1 MFSRSQELNMVGK
14 WPVDL
19 YFKIDDLI
27 IVSKQTSCM
36 PNLQSFGD
44 IENTTTERNETF
56 SPSWSTLLAGHE
68 GCLAPNQ
75 WLLGMCEQ

>member
-27 IVSKQTSCM
+27 IVCKHCM
-36 PNLQSFGD
+36 PQFLTFGSLG
-44 IENTTTERNETF
+44 TLHQRGMRPP

-68 GCLAPNQ
+68 D
-75 WLLGMCEQ
+75 